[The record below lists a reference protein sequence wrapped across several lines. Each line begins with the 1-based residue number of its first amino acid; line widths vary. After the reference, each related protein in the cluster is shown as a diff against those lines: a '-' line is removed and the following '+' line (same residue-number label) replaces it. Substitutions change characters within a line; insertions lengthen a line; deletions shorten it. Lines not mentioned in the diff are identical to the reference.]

1 MISIITN
8 YHDNLDFNLKI
19 ASERIEDSLVNII
32 LKNNSAITM
41 IEKIKIIRIL
51 NYLTYY
57 ARESNDRL
65 SEKEEFLDYL
75 RR

>member
-1 MISIITN
+1 
-8 YHDNLDFNLKI
+8 
-19 ASERIEDSLVNII
+19 
-32 LKNNSAITM
+32 M